1 MELDRFVDG
10 VNANPHLTRL
20 ALSARIPGS
29 ESPAA
34 SPCGCRA
41 SDAGGVGE
49 NPGGVSRQLLVRVV
63 AGPQTPVVSA
73 RMAVAVG
80 SSSTPREQ
88 RDDAHDYYQL
98 SLPSAGGTPRE
109 QRDDPGVSV
118 RYRHRLWEASCPG

>member
-1 MELDRFVDG
+1 MQRVSKSGDDGDG
-10 VNANPHLTRL
+10 V
-20 ALSARIPGS
+20 
-29 ESPAA
+29 
-34 SPCGCRA
+34 A

-63 AGPQTPVVSA
+63 AGPQTPAVSA
-73 RMAVAVG
+73 TMAVAVG